1 MPRIPCQVRRQFKDA
16 KMPFVTISVSS
27 KSPPIRTGT
36 TALLDTGSPY
46 TGMSPRDLLKSRMRM
61 KLAKGETI
69 ELAGMKFF
77 APVMKEAII
86 RLRTEEGKTLSYEVD
101 DMRAFVPTRIDDRI
115 MRKAQDIP
123 TIVGVDF
130 LEAHGLALFF
140 DPKAQEAYLEAP
152 SE

>member
-1 MPRIPCQVRRQFKDA
+1 
-16 KMPFVTISVSS
+16 
-27 KSPPIRTGT
+27 
-36 TALLDTGSPY
+36 
-46 TGMSPRDLLKSRMRM
+46 MSPRDLLKSRMRM